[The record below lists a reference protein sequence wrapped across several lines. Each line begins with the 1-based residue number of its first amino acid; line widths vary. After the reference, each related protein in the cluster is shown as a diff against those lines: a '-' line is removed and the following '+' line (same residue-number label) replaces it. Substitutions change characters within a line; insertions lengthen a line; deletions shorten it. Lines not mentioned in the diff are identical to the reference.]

1 METFHHIDVI
11 RNTCR
16 RWRRDGL
23 RVAFVPTMGN
33 LHAGHLRLVE
43 EARAAADRVVASV
56 FVNPLQFGPQEDF
69 ATYPRTLEDDS
80 AQLRR
85 AGADALF
92 APGDNEMYPDG
103 REWVTR
109 VTVPGLSD
117 ILCGATR
124 PGFFTGVATVVAKLL
139 HSVEPDMALFGEKDY
154 QQLLVIRRM
163 VRDLNLDIEI
173 RGVPTVR
180 ERDGLAMSSR
190 NGYLDA
196 AQRSIAPQL
205 YRALVDIRVQLQRGE
220 RDYAALERAGA
231 ARLERAG
238 FRPDYVSIRR
248 QGDLEPASDPD
259 EALIV
264 LAAAWLGQARLIDNL
279 KV

>member
-1 METFHHIDVI
+1 MIIADGERQEGDHHH
-11 RNTCR
+11 T
-16 RWRRDGL
+16 
-23 RVAFVPTMGN
+23 
-33 LHAGHLRLVE
+33 
-43 EARAAADRVVASV
+43 ADRVVASV